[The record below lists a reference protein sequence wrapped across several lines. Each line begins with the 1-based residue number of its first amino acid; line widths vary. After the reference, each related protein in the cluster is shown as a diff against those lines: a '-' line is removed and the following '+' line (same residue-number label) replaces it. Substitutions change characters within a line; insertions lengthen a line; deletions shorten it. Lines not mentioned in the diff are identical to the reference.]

1 MLIFIIFLLFSHFAS
16 LQHFLNICETFE
28 LKSLPS
34 WDIWPPTCLLT
45 KRKKQ
50 SLSQET
56 IFLLRVSTPLFFL
69 SVVLLHYRHS
79 DNSVMKEKCV
89 SKGVDTYQ
97 MIFFFRRKSQKRV
110 KNVWKKCNWRGL
122 RGGGV
127 PTPNGIS
134 LNFFQSFFQGHLSY
148 VTYVNRIFFYIF
160 ITTMFIYQKWLGPC
174 S

>member
-1 MLIFIIFLLFSHFAS
+1 MLFSHFAS

-34 WDIWPPTCLLT
+34 WGIWPPTCLLT

-122 RGGGV
+122 QGGGV

-148 VTYVNRIFFYIF
+148 VTYVNRIFFTYSL
-160 ITTMFIYQKWLGPC
+160 QPC
-174 S
+174 SSIRSG